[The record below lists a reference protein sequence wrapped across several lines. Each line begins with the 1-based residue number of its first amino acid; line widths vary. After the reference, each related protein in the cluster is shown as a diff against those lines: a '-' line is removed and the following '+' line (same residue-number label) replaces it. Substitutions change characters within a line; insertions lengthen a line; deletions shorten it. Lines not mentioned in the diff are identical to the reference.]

1 MWSPTV
7 IQRPPSLLIVD
18 ASRDLAGW
26 ESEFCNRLFNALTRR
41 GLERVGTIPLR
52 VGRPSELI
60 QHSLAE
66 ASCILIVSHGQET
79 VPSAS
84 QELRDYVSW
93 LTAHQTG
100 PQLLAICS
108 WQYHDPTLTDE
119 VLKAP
124 NEFAPLAVAQQ
135 SPVTA
140 REAGLFFLKF
150 FTELDLHSE
159 NEMSGRMVWFAWS
172 KAKELLNRRGL
183 RGRFGVRA

>member
-1 MWSPTV
+1 MWSSTV
-7 IQRPPSLLIVD
+7 IKMPPALLIVD
-18 ASRDLAGW
+18 ASRDRAGW
-26 ESEFCNRLFNALTRR
+26 ESEFCNRLLNALTRR

-52 VGRPSELI
+52 VGKPSELM
-60 QHSLAE
+60 QHPLAE
-66 ASCILIVSHGQET
+66 ASCMLIVSHGQET
-79 VPSAS
+79 VPSAA
-84 QELRDYVSW
+84 QELHDYVGW
-93 LTAHQTG
+93 LRAHQTG
-100 PQLLAICS
+100 PKLLAICS

-119 VLKAP
+119 VLKTP

-172 KAKELLNRRGL
+172 KARELLNRRGL
-183 RGRFGVRA
+183 PGRFGVRA